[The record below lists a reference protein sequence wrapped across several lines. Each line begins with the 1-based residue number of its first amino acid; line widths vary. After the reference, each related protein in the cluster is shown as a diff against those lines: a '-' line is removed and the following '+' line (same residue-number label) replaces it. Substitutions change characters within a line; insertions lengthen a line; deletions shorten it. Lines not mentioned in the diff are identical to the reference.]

1 MFKNKQWS
9 AIGELKTATH
19 QLNAVYINGKF
30 FISGRFLS
38 NIGVY
43 EFKNGNATFKKNAG
57 SYNTEQFGEGT
68 PLFLVNEN
76 FCT

>member
-9 AIGELKTATH
+9 AIGELKTAPR
-19 QLNAVYINGKF
+19 QLNAVYTNGKF

-43 EFKNGNATFKKNAG
+43 EFKNGNVTFKKNVG
-57 SYNTEQFGEGT
+57 SYNTEQFG
-68 PLFLVNEN
+68 
-76 FCT
+76 